1 MNGIMK
7 GALCALVCLGLAGC
21 SSAKPADGTYTA
33 RVDEATAE
41 AAHGWTDTL
50 TVTFQDGKVTS
61 ADFDAFDTDGNRKSE
76 LTQEEYPMDP
86 SPADWMP
93 TLEENVKATADPD
106 KVAAVAGATQ
116 SSNNAKELYRA
127 IREAAEKG
135 SNSKDLTVTVS
146 KDK

>member
-1 MNGIMK
+1 
-7 GALCALVCLGLAGC
+7 
-21 SSAKPADGTYTA
+21 
-33 RVDEATAE
+33 
-41 AAHGWTDTL
+41 
-50 TVTFQDGKVTS
+50 
-61 ADFDAFDTDGNRKSE
+61 
-76 LTQEEYPMDP
+76 
-86 SPADWMP
+86 MP
-93 TLEENVKATADPD
+93 KLEENVKATADPD